1 MVRQMRTVSVCSPT
15 SVNSWLP
22 KVESVL
28 SRPVISTASYTA
40 VPSGG
45 RKAVA
50 AVRGV
55 PNPTVF
61 HANAAPP
68 ISAPSRANTTRGGHH
83 GRSGRGGAQD
93 GSTSVC
99 ASGSSG
105 SVLQSCTGN
114 GDHGW
119 SSARDTGTS
128 CQTERGDDPPA
139 DRRPLGGRVAA
150 THVYVGCGRMLEQLG
165 PDAGA
170 VAAGRWS
177 SWGRMLEQLRPEC
190 RSS

>member
-114 GDHGW
+114 GDQGW

-128 CQTERGDDPPA
+128 CQSNGGRPRLNPPQRTDNTRTPPRTRAEPRDRSRSGGSARPALPGGGAGPRPDP
-139 DRRPLGGRVAA
+139 DRRP
-150 THVYVGCGRMLEQLG
+150 
-165 PDAGA
+165 
-170 VAAGRWS
+170 
-177 SWGRMLEQLRPEC
+177 
-190 RSS
+190 